1 MFSESFWFLVIL
13 FVIGLLARNNSLMV
27 AVGVLFVLKLTF
39 LGEWV
44 FPPLKDSG
52 INWGITVITIAVLVP
67 VATGEIGFRHLWEAV
82 RSINAWAALIA
93 GILVS
98 VIARDGVNLLDT
110 DPTVTTSL
118 VLGTILS
125 VSVFNGIPVGPLIGA
140 GIAYWLM
147 QLIGLFR

>member
-1 MFSESFWFLVIL
+1 MFSEAFWFLVIL
-13 FVIGLLARNNSLMV
+13 FVIGLLARNTSLMV
-27 AVGVLFVLKLTF
+27 AVGILFVLRLTF
-39 LGEWV
+39 MGDLV
-44 FPPLKDSG
+44 FPHLKRSG

-67 VATGEIGFRHLWEAV
+67 IATGEIGFRQLGEAV
-82 RSINAWAALIA
+82 KSVNAWSALIA

-98 VIARDGVNLLDT
+98 LIARDGVQLLDT

-125 VSVFNGIPVGPLIGA
+125 VSVFHGIPVGPLIGA

-147 QLIGLFR
+147 QLINLFR